1 VARKREKPVSP
12 RTVLRPLFGPLFG
25 PYARLFTVPGSAWF
39 SFAGWVARLPL
50 PMLGLGAVLLVEGES
65 GSYALAGAVSG
76 TLALSAAVGGPQ
88 WSRVM
93 DRRGQGRVL
102 RVAMAAYL
110 LTGLA
115 FVAVVVTD
123 APRWSWFLLAALT
136 GASVPN
142 IGALVRARW
151 AALLEDA
158 ERRQTAFAFESVVDE
173 VVFVVGPPLVT
184 VLGTLVAPAAGFT
197 TGIVLGTVGGL
208 WLARQRDTEPVLV
221 PAPAGGGS
229 LRRAALGPAV
239 LVVCAAYL
247 GVGTVFGA
255 MDVVVVGFAEEQ
267 GAPALAGL
275 ALALYA
281 GGSLVAGL
289 AYGVARL
296 PGSLAVRFVGTAV
309 AFGVAAQALWAVSS
323 IPVLVGAGF
332 LAGLAV
338 APVLVSGASLVESRT
353 PRAALTEALSWTNTG
368 LTLGVTAGSALAG
381 AAVDAWGA
389 QAAFAV
395 PAVAAAA
402 AGLIGVAG
410 APLLRRGDRPADGVA
425 APVEGTVGG

>member
-1 VARKREKPVSP
+1 MSP
-12 RTVLRPLFGPLFG
+12 RTVLGPVVG
-25 PYARLFTVPGSAWF
+25 PYARLFTAVPGAVWF
-39 SFAGWVARLPL
+39 SLAGWVARLPL

-76 TLALSAAVGGPQ
+76 TLALSAAVAGPQ
-88 WSRVM
+88 WSRAM
-93 DRRGQGRVL
+93 DRRGQGAAL
-102 RVAMAAYL
+102 RGAMAAYL
-110 LTGLA
+110 VTGLS
-115 FVAVVVTD
+115 FVGVVVLD
-123 APRWSWFLLAALT
+123 APRWSWFVLAALT
-136 GASVPN
+136 GASLPN
-142 IGALVRARW
+142 IGAMVRARW
-151 AALLEDA
+151 AAALADA
-158 ERRQTAFAFESVVDE
+158 ERRQTAFAFEAVVDE

-208 WLARQRDTEPVLV
+208 WLARQRTSEPAVV
-221 PAPAGGGS
+221 PVAADQ
-229 LRRAALGPAV
+229 RRGRAAALGPAV
-239 LVVCAAYL
+239 LVVCAGYL

-267 GAPALAGL
+267 GVPALAGL

-281 GGSLVAGL
+281 GGSLIAGL

-296 PGSLAVRFVGTAV
+296 RGTLAARFVATAV
-309 AFGVAAQALWAVSS
+309 AFGLAAQALWAVASLPLL
-323 IPVLVGAGF
+323 IGAGF

-338 APVLVSGASLVESRT
+338 APVLVSGASLVESRV
-353 PRAALTEALSWTNTG
+353 PRAALTEALAWTNTG

-395 PAVAAAA
+395 PALAAAA
-402 AGLIGVAG
+402 AALIALAG
-410 APLLRRGDRPADGVA
+410 APLLRRAPAS
-425 APVEGTVGG
+425 APGEGAVSRVEDAVGG

>member
-1 VARKREKPVSP
+1 MSP
-12 RTVLRPLFGPLFG
+12 RTVLRPLLG
-25 PYARLFTVPGSAWF
+25 PYARLFTAVPGAAWF
-39 SFAGWVARLPL
+39 SLAGWVARLPL

-76 TLALSAAVGGPQ
+76 TLALVASVAGPQ
-88 WSRVM
+88 WARAM
-93 DRRGQGRVL
+93 DRRGQGAVL
-102 RVAMAAYL
+102 RLAMVAYL
-110 LTGLA
+110 VTGLA
-115 FVAVVVTD
+115 FVGVVVTE
-123 APRWSWFLLAALT
+123 APTWTWFALAGLT
-136 GASVPN
+136 GASLPN

-151 AALLEDA
+151 AAALADA

-184 VLGTLVAPAAGFT
+184 VLATLIDPAAGFT
-197 TGIVLGTVGGL
+197 TGVVLGTVGGL
-208 WLARQRDTEPVLV
+208 WLARQRDTEPVVAAV
-221 PAPAGGGS
+221 PVDGGRR
-229 LRRAALGPAV
+229 RRAALGPAV

-255 MDVVVVGFAEEQ
+255 MDVVVVAFAEESGQ
-267 GAPALAGL
+267 PALAGL

-296 PGSLAVRFVGTAV
+296 PGSLAARFLGTAV
-309 AFGVAAQALWAVSS
+309 AFGVAAQGLWAVSS
-323 IPVLVGAGF
+323 LPLLIGAGF

-338 APVLVSGASLVESRT
+338 APVLVSGASLVESRV
-353 PRAALTEALSWTNTG
+353 PRSALTEALSWTNTG
-368 LTLGVTAGSALAG
+368 LTVGVTAGSALAG

-395 PAVAAAA
+395 PALAAAA
-402 AGLIGVAG
+402 AGLIGLSG
-410 APLLRRGDRPADGVA
+410 APLLRQ
-425 APVEGTVGG
+425 APERVPV

>member
-1 VARKREKPVSP
+1 MSP
-12 RTVLRPLFGPLFG
+12 RTLFG
-25 PYARLFTVPGSAWF
+25 PYGRLFAVPGAVWF
-39 SFAGWVARLPL
+39 SLAGWVARLPL

-65 GSYALAGAVSG
+65 GSYGLAGAVSG
-76 TLALSAAVGGPQ
+76 TLALAASVGGPQ
-88 WSRVM
+88 WARAM

-102 RVAMAAYL
+102 QVAMAAYL
-110 LTGLA
+110 VTGLA
-115 FVAVVVTD
+115 FVGVVVAD
-123 APRWSWFLLAALT
+123 GPRWAWFALAGLT
-136 GASVPN
+136 GASLPN

-151 AALLEDA
+151 AAALEDA

-184 VLGTLVAPAAGFT
+184 VLGTMVAPAAGFT

-208 WLARQRDTEPVLV
+208 WLARQRATEPVA
-221 PAPAGGGS
+221 APTSAGGGH
-229 LRRAALGPAV
+229 RRPAALNAAV
-239 LVVCAAYL
+239 LLVCATYL

-296 PGSLAVRFVGTAV
+296 RGTLATRFLATAV
-309 AFGVAAQALWAVSS
+309 FFGLAAQGLWAVTSL
-323 IPVLVGAGF
+323 PLLVGAGF

-338 APVLVSGASLVESRT
+338 APVLVSGTSLAESRV
-353 PRAALTEALSWTNTG
+353 PRAALTEALAWTNTG

-389 QAAFAV
+389 RAAFAV
-395 PAVAAAA
+395 PALAA
-402 AGLIGVAG
+402 AGAAGLALLG
-410 APLLRRGDRPADGVA
+410 APLLRRPAAVAETTEGRASRVGDA
-425 APVEGTVGG
+425 VGG